1 MNDLIIF
8 WGTIRWQDLVDILIN
23 SYIVFRLYVLFR
35 GTNVVRVLIGIAFL
49 WFLQKLAG
57 YLGLI
62 ITSWAIKGVTAFAAL
77 IIIVVFRNEIR
88 SALQV
93 KNLKTILWGVPRK
106 SVETPV
112 EIVVDSA
119 YELARKRIGALIV
132 FPGRENLE
140 EATHSGISWQGLLSR
155 EMIISI
161 FWHNG
166 PVHDGAA
173 IIEGDRIKEVGVI
186 LPLSR
191 RKDLP
196 PHFGTRHRAAA
207 GLAENTDALIIVVS
221 EERGNVVVAKG
232 AQFKVVRGKEELS
245 KILIEHLGLDEK
257 QEGFLI
263 KGKLELAIAGLV
275 SVVFISGIWFSFTR
289 GLDTM
294 VTLDA
299 AIEYVNWNPKM
310 EVLETSGNTAR
321 VNLSASTTL
330 IKSLKPEQVRLKID
344 LSKAVPGNNKYTIT
358 QNNIA
363 LPPGVNFIKVEPP
376 SVEVSL
382 DTLSTEELP
391 VQVDWVGKLP
401 AHLILKEAGLTPK
414 TVWITGGTQ
423 ILKAIS
429 TLYTEKVSLDQ
440 LDKTGTMTVK
450 LVFNSAGLK
459 IAPEAKDQVI
469 VKYVLE
475 KR

>member
-1 MNDLIIF
+1 MNDLFVF
-8 WGTIRWQDLVDILIN
+8 WGTIRWQDIVDVLIN

-35 GTNVVRVLIGIAFL
+35 GTNVVRVLVGIAFL

-93 KNLKTILWGVPRK
+93 KNLKTILWGIPRK
-106 SVETPV
+106 GVETPV

-132 FPGRENLE
+132 FPRKENLG
-140 EATHSGISWQGLLSR
+140 EATHSGIPWQGLLSR

-173 IIEGDRIKEVGVI
+173 IIEDDRIKEVGTI
-186 LPLSR
+186 LPLSH

-196 PHFGTRHRAAA
+196 PHYGTRHRAAA

-232 AQFKVVRGKEELS
+232 AQLKVVREKEELS
-245 KILIEHLGLDEK
+245 KILIEHLGIYEK
-257 QEGFLI
+257 QEGFSI
-263 KGKLELAIAGLV
+263 KGKPELAIAGLV
-275 SVVFISGIWFSFTR
+275 SVIFISGIWFSFTR

-310 EVLETSGNTAR
+310 EVLDTSENTAR

-344 LSKAVPGNNKYTIT
+344 LSKAVPGKNTY
-358 QNNIA
+358 NIA
-363 LPPGVNFIKVEPP
+363 QENITLPPGVNLIKVEPP
-376 SVEVSL
+376 TVEVIL
-382 DTLSTEELP
+382 DTLSKEELP
-391 VQVDWVGKLP
+391 VQVDWVGNLP
-401 AHLILKEAGLTPK
+401 AYLILKEVGLTPK
-414 TVWITGGTQ
+414 TVWLTGGSR
-423 ILKAIS
+423 ILKEIS
-429 TLYTEKVSLDQ
+429 TIYTEKIPLDH

-450 LVFNSAGLK
+450 LVFNSTRLK
-459 IAPEAKDQVI
+459 ITPDSKDQVM
-469 VKYVLE
+469 VRYVLE